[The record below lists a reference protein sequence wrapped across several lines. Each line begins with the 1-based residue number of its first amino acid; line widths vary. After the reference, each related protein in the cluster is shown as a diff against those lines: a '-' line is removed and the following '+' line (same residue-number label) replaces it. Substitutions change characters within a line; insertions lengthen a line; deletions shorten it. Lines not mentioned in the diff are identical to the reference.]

1 MEVIQ
6 ISNAKFK
13 ISLTE
18 NELRE
23 FDIDLD
29 DIGAGAGDV
38 RRRFRGV
45 IERAANLCGTPI
57 EFGRIFIQI
66 FPSRAGGCELF
77 VTKLDDLPRER
88 TEHDDST
95 EVLYTFHSLGALIA
109 ACRILASR
117 GFGAESVAYR
127 ADDGSCALLLPEFSP
142 DEPLPLAAACLD
154 EFGVRRTGEAAR
166 IYISEHTHSILSDN
180 AAQRLSQF

>member
-6 ISNAKFK
+6 ISNAKLK

-18 NELRE
+18 DELRE

-29 DIGAGAGDV
+29 DVGAGALDI

-45 IERAANLCGTPI
+45 IERAAKVCGAPI
-57 EFGRIFIQI
+57 EFGRVFIQL

-77 VTKLDDLPRER
+77 VTKLDDLPREQ
-88 TEHDDST
+88 TAHTDST

-117 GFGAESVAYR
+117 GFGAGSVAYR

-142 DEPLPLAAACLD
+142 EEPLPLAAACLD

-166 IYISEHTHSILSDN
+166 IYISEHAHSLLDGN
-180 AAQRLSQF
+180 AAQKLSQF